1 MSTIRGSGIRK
12 TGSTRYGISI
22 NCPIPGAAL
31 NAARRLTCSNR
42 LSIRIQND
50 RVNDMLGKYLQ
61 KNKVLMNVTADS
73 VEKSLMKMLQ
83 VSDEN
88 DHARLVAQILER
100 ETLMPTSL
108 GKGIALPRVHV
119 ENKEK
124 TEIILALS
132 PDGLP
137 FRSFDQQQIKIVVLF
152 LFSKNDDAASLL
164 AQSLRL
170 FNDDSLRTELV
181 NCATEE
187 EVIATVNKWEG
198 N

>member
-1 MSTIRGSGIRK
+1 M
-12 TGSTRYGISI
+12 
-22 NCPIPGAAL
+22 
-31 NAARRLTCSNR
+31 
-42 LSIRIQND
+42 
-50 RVNDMLGKYLQ
+50 NDMLGKYLQ

-88 DHARLVAQILER
+88 DHARLVAQIMER

-152 LFSKNDDAASLL
+152 LFSKNDDATSLL